1 MSVELFVG
9 IDVAKDHV
17 DVHLLP
23 TGESA
28 VYDANPSGVA
38 SLVTYL
44 KEKSPTLI
52 VLEATGGYETNL
64 AAELNAE
71 GLTVTVVNPRQPRSY
86 AKATGQLAKTDPIDA
101 RVLAQFA
108 QAVRPPVRP
117 LASEQDRAI
126 KELVVR
132 RRQLVDFRAKEK
144 NRLSQASTIPITQS
158 IQRVIDTLTREI
170 QDLDDQ
176 LDDQI
181 KNSPIWLEKD
191 RLLQTVPGI
200 GPTTSRTLLAELSE
214 LGQINREKIAALVG
228 VAPLNRDS
236 GTMRGRRMISGGRV
250 GVRNG
255 LYMATIAAIRFNPKI
270 KLFYQRLRKAG
281 KPAKVAIVA
290 CMRKL
295 LVTLNAMLKKKEP
308 YHEVFA

>member
-1 MSVELFVG
+1 MVLPLARLSPGCSKIAGCLGVGIPNSRQRPLGARIRKGGNIRMSVELFVG
-9 IDVAKDHV
+9 IDVAKDHF

-228 VAPLNRDS
+228 VAPLNRD
-236 GTMRGRRMISGGRV
+236 RDR
-250 GVRNG
+250 
-255 LYMATIAAIRFNPKI
+255 
-270 KLFYQRLRKAG
+270 
-281 KPAKVAIVA
+281 
-290 CMRKL
+290 
-295 LVTLNAMLKKKEP
+295 
-308 YHEVFA
+308 

>member
-9 IDVAKDHV
+9 IDVAKDHF

-132 RRQLVDFRAKEK
+132 RRQLVDFRAMDDSFCSAGCGHSDRRPVASAYRHPGESRGPEDIEQPGF
-144 NRLSQASTIPITQS
+144 RLPP
-158 IQRVIDTLTREI
+158 E
-170 QDLDDQ
+170 
-176 LDDQI
+176 
-181 KNSPIWLEKD
+181 
-191 RLLQTVPGI
+191 
-200 GPTTSRTLLAELSE
+200 
-214 LGQINREKIAALVG
+214 
-228 VAPLNRDS
+228 
-236 GTMRGRRMISGGRV
+236 
-250 GVRNG
+250 
-255 LYMATIAAIRFNPKI
+255 
-270 KLFYQRLRKAG
+270 
-281 KPAKVAIVA
+281 
-290 CMRKL
+290 
-295 LVTLNAMLKKKEP
+295 
-308 YHEVFA
+308 

>member
-1 MSVELFVG
+1 MSHELFVG
-9 IDVAKDHV
+9 IDVAKGHF

-23 TGESA
+23 AGEST
-28 VYDANPSGVA
+28 VYDANPSGLS

-52 VLEATGGYETNL
+52 VLEATGGYETKL

-71 GLTVTVVNPRQPRSY
+71 GLTVAVVNPRQPRSF

-191 RLLQTVPGI
+191 RLL
-200 GPTTSRTLLAELSE
+200 
-214 LGQINREKIAALVG
+214 
-228 VAPLNRDS
+228 
-236 GTMRGRRMISGGRV
+236 
-250 GVRNG
+250 
-255 LYMATIAAIRFNPKI
+255 
-270 KLFYQRLRKAG
+270 
-281 KPAKVAIVA
+281 
-290 CMRKL
+290 
-295 LVTLNAMLKKKEP
+295 
-308 YHEVFA
+308 